1 MPIPLFL
8 KLIFS
13 QSHRHE
19 TPGPISLFPELPVG
33 IPGPFSPLSE
43 EAVVEAS
50 VSGAVVGAAVWLSV
64 GFGTGASDG
73 AVLSGEAVVAAVVG
87 AAGVV
92 AAVVS
97 GAAVV
102 GCIGFPAGVEVV
114 FDSVP
119 SRW

>member
-13 QSHRHE
+13 RSHRHE
-19 TPGPISLFPELPVG
+19 IPGPISLFPELPVG

-50 VSGAVVGAAVWLSV
+50 VSGAFVGAAVWLSV

-73 AVLSGEAVVAAVVG
+73 AVLSGEAV
-87 AAGVV
+87 
-92 AAVVS
+92 
-97 GAAVV
+97 
-102 GCIGFPAGVEVV
+102 
-114 FDSVP
+114 
-119 SRW
+119 

>member
-13 QSHRHE
+13 RSHRHE

-43 EAVVEAS
+43 EAAVEAS
-50 VSGAVVGAAVWLSV
+50 VSGAFVGAAVWLSV

-73 AVLSGEAVVAAVVG
+73 AVLSGEAVVG
-87 AAGVV
+87 A